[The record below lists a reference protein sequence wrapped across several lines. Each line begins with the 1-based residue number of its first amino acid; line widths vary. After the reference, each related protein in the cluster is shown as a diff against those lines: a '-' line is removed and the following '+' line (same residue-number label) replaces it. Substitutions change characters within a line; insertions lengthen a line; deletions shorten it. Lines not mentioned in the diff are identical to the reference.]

1 MPTVGTC
8 PNCMADVVGRHQR
21 ACLTCGADIPLE
33 VRLIEIPVEPV
44 AAAPEAPAVEPAPIA
59 ADPEPALA
67 GTEPAS
73 EDPPARDIEWD
84 DDDPDA
90 PAPARKRRFFR
101 R

>member
-1 MPTVGTC
+1 
-8 PNCMADVVGRHQR
+8 MADVVGRHQR

-44 AAAPEAPAVEPAPIA
+44 AEAPLVEPVAVAPEAPVVEPAPIA

-67 GTEPAS
+67 PTEPTF

-84 DDDPDA
+84 DDDPDT
-90 PAPARKRRFFR
+90 PAPSRKRRFFR